1 MNKKILYKQSTINY
15 NVDGDSAI
23 PIILIHGFLEELSI
37 WDNLYK
43 KLSTTNKVI
52 AVDLPGFGKSES
64 ISEVHS
70 MSLMA
75 VVVEKILN
83 KEAVSECIMIGHS
96 MGGYVCLAFA
106 DLFPKKIKG
115 IVLFHSHAAADDN
128 MAKHNRD
135 RTIEI
140 INKNH
145 SKFISAF
152 IPTLFA
158 EENIYKYSVEIKHL
172 TEASLQTDDKG
183 IIAALMGMRD
193 RKDYLEF
200 IKEIDIPVLF
210 IIGKQDSKIP
220 LEKINLQITLP
231 KISEAII
238 LDNVGHM
245 GFIEAKDITF
255 ATIDSFVSKIQN
267 N

>member
-1 MNKKILYKQSTINY
+1 MNKKILYRQSIINY
-15 NVDGDSAI
+15 NIDGDSET
-23 PIILIHGFLEELSI
+23 PIVLIHGFLEELSI
-37 WDNLYK
+37 WDDIYK

-64 ISEVHS
+64 ISEIHS

-75 VVVEKILN
+75 EVVEKILN
-83 KEAVSECIMIGHS
+83 KEAILECIMIGHS

-106 DLFPKKIKG
+106 ELFPKKVKG
-115 IVLFHSHAAADDN
+115 IVLFHSHAAADDGI
-128 MAKHNRD
+128 AKHNRD
-135 RTIEI
+135 RTVEI

-145 SKFISAF
+145 SNFISAF
-152 IPTLFA
+152 IPSLFA
-158 EENIYKYSVEIKHL
+158 EENIDKYSNEIENL
-172 TEASLQTDDKG
+172 TKVSLQTDDKG

-193 RKDYLEF
+193 RKGYLEF
-200 IKEIDIPVLF
+200 IKEIEIPILF

-220 LEKINLQITLP
+220 LEIINLQISLP
-231 KISEAII
+231 NNSEAII

-245 GFIEAKDITF
+245 GFIEAKEITF
-255 ATIDSFVSKIQN
+255 ATIDSFVSRIQN